1 MEQMLVL
8 NIFDFLLCWDMGLV
22 IMGLCT
28 IFISSCNLGNECF
41 IVRVRVGARAR
52 ARVGMMLAVR
62 VVVMRM
68 MSSAVRISI
77 SIGYPSFIN
86 SDTIYY

>member
-52 ARVGMMLAVR
+52 VGMMLAVR

-86 SDTIYY
+86 FDTIYY

>member
-41 IVRVRVGARAR
+41 IVRVRVGARVG
-52 ARVGMMLAVR
+52 VGMMLAVR

>member
-41 IVRVRVGARAR
+41 IVRVRAG

>member
-28 IFISSCNLGNECF
+28 ILISSCNLGNECF
-41 IVRVRVGARAR
+41 IVRVRVGARAM
-52 ARVGMMLAVR
+52 VGMMLAVR

>member
-1 MEQMLVL
+1 M
-8 NIFDFLLCWDMGLV
+8 

-41 IVRVRVGARAR
+41 IVRVRVG